1 MCSGCNVWLLDER
14 CDHLSSRAR
23 GVCDHKLAELKQDL
37 ETNFVRSFRVVQMSK
52 RSCKK
57 IFDHYN
63 AIPSLSGDCH
73 YKFWISDL
81 FIDFV
86 RKACSHSYWFL
97 QLPGSPLRSWTQ
109 VKLWGTTAN
118 RVVQG
123 NLGDRPSGAPSPN
136 NQLKANLQSGEFVW
150 PD

>member
-1 MCSGCNVWLLDER
+1 
-14 CDHLSSRAR
+14 
-23 GVCDHKLAELKQDL
+23 
-37 ETNFVRSFRVVQMSK
+37 MSK

-86 RKACSHSYWFL
+86 RTACSHSYWFS

-109 VKLWGTTAN
+109 VKLWGTTTD

-123 NLGDRPSGAPSPN
+123 NLGRSPWKGTFAK
-136 NQLKANLQSGEFVW
+136 QSTQSKSPIRRLCLAGLRLKCF
-150 PD
+150 